1 MYESDDFYDLADEL
15 GILLWQDFM
24 FACSLYP
31 TDQAF
36 LTNVQAEVIHQ
47 VCVLLMDILN
57 LLWSEF
63 VETNERRFVLLLQIL
78 TTHLVVCDLTQIQSL

>member
-1 MYESDDFYDLADEL
+1 MYESVRYLGLFQVYESDDFYDLADEL

-31 TDQAF
+31 TDHAF

-47 VCVLLMDILN
+47 VCILLSTGPSKSPGKVLSVIF
-57 LLWSEF
+57 W
-63 VETNERRFVLLLQIL
+63 I
-78 TTHLVVCDLTQIQSL
+78 